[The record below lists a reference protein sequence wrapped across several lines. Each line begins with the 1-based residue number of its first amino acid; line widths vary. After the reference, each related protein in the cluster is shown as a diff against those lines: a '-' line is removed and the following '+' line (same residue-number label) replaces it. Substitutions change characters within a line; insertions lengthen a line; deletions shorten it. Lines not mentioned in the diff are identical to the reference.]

1 MLNLLQLSKK
11 AHDFH
16 CLVLDLCSVFCPV
29 IQPLFIPWIQKMS
42 RSGYFKDLGNF
53 GQQIINQV
61 ANDIRSNA
69 ENLVY
74 SFGQDQQGGRTNPEE
89 TSGPSVSSPSGQ
101 DRPRHQRSSSTSS
114 SQATTPE
121 EVAGDWLNNVSSTL
135 SYLIVVLV
143 RLFFWGKNS
152 GVTALFDDGTFNEN
166 PM

>member
-1 MLNLLQLSKK
+1 
-11 AHDFH
+11 
-16 CLVLDLCSVFCPV
+16 
-29 IQPLFIPWIQKMS
+29 MS

-121 EVAGDWLNNVSSTL
+121 EVAGDWLNNVSTL

-143 RLFFWGKNS
+143 LRPRLFD
-152 GVTALFDDGTFNEN
+152 VGTFNEN
-166 PM
+166 LMRFLKIAFFSIFVADSYLLTRLSKLNKYMFLRIYKMHILMWYNKT

>member
-121 EVAGDWLNNVSSTL
+121 EVAGDWLNNVST
-135 SYLIVVLV
+135 
-143 RLFFWGKNS
+143 N
-152 GVTALFDDGTFNEN
+152 
-166 PM
+166 